1 MTLEIHQPPAANSN
15 LEPYV
20 LDLIREEREKALSPR
35 EWQFRLRG
43 YGYAIKQIDGSQI
56 VTRLP
61 KGDEIG
67 GLPPEFA

>member
-1 MTLEIHQPPAANSN
+1 MTLEIHLPEAANSN

-43 YGYAIKQIDGSQI
+43 YGYAIKQIDGAKI

-61 KGDEIG
+61 KGTAIG
-67 GLPPEFA
+67 VLPPEFA